1 MKTYKEKIRE
11 LEQIKII
18 ENGNENRFQRK
29 AISELRKEGIVFIPI
44 APFVYRRIELCNGDQ
59 RDDYINSQIAS
70 VHTNF
75 FNTIL
80 PIKKYMSAEQL
91 KELHGGGLFET
102 LEE

>member
-11 LEQIKII
+11 FEQIKII

-91 KELHGGGLFET
+91 KELHGGGLFEQ
-102 LEE
+102 EN